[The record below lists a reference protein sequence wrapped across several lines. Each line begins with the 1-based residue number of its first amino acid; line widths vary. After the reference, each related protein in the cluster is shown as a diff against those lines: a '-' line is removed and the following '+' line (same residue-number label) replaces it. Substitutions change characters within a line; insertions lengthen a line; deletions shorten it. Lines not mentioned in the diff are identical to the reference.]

1 MVERLYNDYSYL
13 GLSVDDIYVIIA
25 IHPNLSE
32 TQLRTLLDRYLD
44 VVSEN
49 PNLVGQYGALAVFE
63 EFIALSAY
71 DPAHGGDYAIRKP
84 CKARDL
90 RKGIEEA
97 IAELGVME
105 VGRVPW
111 PMTPSTNPKYEGT
124 DPSGQKWDVKSPQSV
139 TLDGKV
145 FDVEE
150 VLTGMQKDFNLG
162 ENIILDDR
170 SITIKEIREL
180 YRRLK
185 ASGQGGRVVWW
196 PTDPN
201 P

>member
-84 CKARDL
+84 CKTRDL

-105 VGRVPW
+105 ARKVPW
-111 PMTPSTNPKYEGT
+111 PITPSTDTDYEGT
-124 DPSGQKWDVKSPQSV
+124 DGDGQRWDVKSPRSA
-139 TLDGKV
+139 TPDGKV
-145 FDVEE
+145 FNAEAV
-150 VLTGMQKDFNLG
+150 VTGMQKDFDLG
-162 ENIILDDR
+162 ENIILDNR
-170 SITIKEIREL
+170 NISLNEIREL
-180 YRRLK
+180 YGQLK
-185 ASGQGGRVVWW
+185 ANGQDGRIVWW